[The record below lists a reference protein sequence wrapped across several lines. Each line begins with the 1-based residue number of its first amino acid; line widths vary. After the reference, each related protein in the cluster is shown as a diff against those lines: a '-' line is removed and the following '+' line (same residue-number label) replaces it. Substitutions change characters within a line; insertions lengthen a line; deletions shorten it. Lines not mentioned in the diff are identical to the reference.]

1 MQSARQARDADHFGG
16 AVEMVADA
24 AILCG
29 LGLIY
34 LAMIAMI
41 IGLGRILAGEQD
53 MTGSHRTPSHR
64 A

>member
-1 MQSARQARDADHFGG
+1 M
-16 AVEMVADA
+16 VEDV

-34 LAMIAMI
+34 LAMLATIIA
-41 IGLGRILAGEQD
+41 LGRIFAGEEHTNGAD
-53 MTGSHRTPSHR
+53 RPSSHR

>member
-1 MQSARQARDADHFGG
+1 M
-16 AVEMVADA
+16 VEDA

-34 LAMIAMI
+34 LAMLAMI
-41 IGLGRILAGEQD
+41 IGLGRILAGEEQ
-53 MTGSHRTPSHR
+53 TPGSDRPSSHR

>member
-1 MQSARQARDADHFGG
+1 M
-16 AVEMVADA
+16 VEDT

-34 LAMIAMI
+34 LAMLAMI
-41 IGLGRILAGEQD
+41 IGLGRILAGED
-53 MTGSHRTPSHR
+53 TSGDRPSRHR

>member
-1 MQSARQARDADHFGG
+1 M
-16 AVEMVADA
+16 VEDA

-34 LAMIAMI
+34 LAMLAMI
-41 IGLGRILAGEQD
+41 IGLGRIFAGEEHSNRAD
-53 MTGSHRTPSHR
+53 RPSSHR

>member
-1 MQSARQARDADHFGG
+1 
-16 AVEMVADA
+16 MVADA

-53 MTGSHRTPSHR
+53 TTGSHRPSSHR
-64 A
+64 S

>member
-1 MQSARQARDADHFGG
+1 M
-16 AVEMVADA
+16 VEDV

-34 LAMIAMI
+34 LAMLATI
-41 IGLGRILAGEQD
+41 IGLGRILAGEEHANRD
-53 MTGSHRTPSHR
+53 RPSSHR

>member
-1 MQSARQARDADHFGG
+1 M
-16 AVEMVADA
+16 VEDA

-34 LAMIAMI
+34 LAMLAMI
-41 IGLGRILAGEQD
+41 IGLGRIFVGEEP
-53 MTGSHRTPSHR
+53 TPGSGRPPSHR

>member
-1 MQSARQARDADHFGG
+1 
-16 AVEMVADA
+16 MVADA

-64 A
+64 AWL